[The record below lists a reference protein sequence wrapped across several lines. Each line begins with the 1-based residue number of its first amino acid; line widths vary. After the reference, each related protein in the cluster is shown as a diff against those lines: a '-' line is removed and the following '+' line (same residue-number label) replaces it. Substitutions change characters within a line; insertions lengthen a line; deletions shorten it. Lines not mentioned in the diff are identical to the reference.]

1 MLIIWASRE
10 FLHCTLV
17 ALHLS
22 LLLKSTH
29 SMGYLFVIDGRLKE
43 VEDCDSKISVA
54 VRTFK
59 VGNGLKQREFKT
71 DKFKVTEIR
80 TFF

>member
-1 MLIIWASRE
+1 
-10 FLHCTLV
+10 
-17 ALHLS
+17 
-22 LLLKSTH
+22 
-29 SMGYLFVIDGRLKE
+29 MGYLFVVDERLKE
-43 VEDCDSKISVA
+43 VEYCDSKISVA

-80 TFF
+80 TFL